1 VGAQAVLGGLGGGP
15 AGSTLTR
22 SFDRSTDYALG
33 LSWRVGPGGLFDR
46 NRQREAAARERLSEL
61 EVERWRDVIRRQV
74 VEQHAQLRSLAAQI
88 EFARK
93 SLEAADQTARLSR
106 QRRETGVGAV
116 LEDLQAED
124 ELARARRDYLATVA
138 DYNHAQYAL
147 RYVTGE

>member
-1 VGAQAVLGGLGGGP
+1 
-15 AGSTLTR
+15 
-22 SFDRSTDYALG
+22 
-33 LSWRVGPGGLFDR
+33 
-46 NRQREAAARERLSEL
+46 L
-61 EVERWRDVIRRQV
+61 EVERLRDVIRRQV
-74 VEQHAQLRSLAAQI
+74 VEQHAQLRSLGAQI

-106 QRRETGVGAV
+106 QRRDTGVGAV